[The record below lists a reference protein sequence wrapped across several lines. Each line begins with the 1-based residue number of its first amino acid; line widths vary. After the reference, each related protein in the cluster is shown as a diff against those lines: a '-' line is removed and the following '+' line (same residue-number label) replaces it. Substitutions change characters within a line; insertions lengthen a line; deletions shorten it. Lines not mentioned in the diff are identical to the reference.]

1 MRLKMRRLRHVFSD
15 ESSLNSTF
23 RDITTDLSGM
33 DFSSFDPKVGSGS
46 VARRSVKL
54 DVLI

>member
-23 RDITTDLSGM
+23 RDITTDLNGM